1 MPVRISLRQIHQ
13 KGQLRM
19 ASFASGPTLGFH
31 PAEIRSDWVRLRT
44 LILLRWMAIAGQIAA
59 ITVADRY
66 YQIQLPIGLCYMV
79 VGASVIANL
88 VSSYV
93 YPPTKRLSEAEA
105 LLTLMFDITQL
116 SFLIFLTG
124 GLANPFALLLIV
136 PVTIAA
142 TLLTAREM
150 APLLALAMGVLMVV
164 WLWAQPLPW
173 NGPPPTFPLVYQFGG
188 LIAYGLAI
196 GFLAVY
202 LWMVSAEGRDR
213 ARALVATEA
222 ALTREARMN
231 ALGSLAAAAA
241 HELGGPLGSISLIA
255 HSLEEQLGDDPDFG
269 EDIRLL
275 AAEAARSRRIMKG
288 IATRAEAEDPFAILS
303 LEVLLLEVAQSVK
316 PTRVPV
322 TVIAPSPQPM
332 VQRSPELLHAL
343 NNLVSNSVR
352 HAGTEVRMES
362 IVTASEIRVAV
373 LDDGFGFPPDLLP
386 RLGEPM
392 LGPTRSKSDST
403 GLGVFIAT
411 TLIERTGGRLAFSNR
426 PEGGA
431 RVDVRWPRDE
441 FEVTDP
447 NGAKQ
452 EQ

>member
-1 MPVRISLRQIHQ
+1 M
-13 KGQLRM
+13 
-19 ASFASGPTLGFH
+19 
-31 PAEIRSDWVRLRT
+31 RT
-44 LILLRWMAIAGQIAA
+44 LAGIRWIAILGQFTTLLMVGLWFRFPLPWGSLLAA
-59 ITVADRY
+59 
-66 YQIQLPIGLCYMV
+66 
-79 VGASVIANL
+79 VGASVILNAGL
-88 VSSYV
+88 SSLYERSDRM
-93 YPPTKRLSEAEA
+93 TGSELA
-105 LLTLMFDITQL
+105 LHLAFD
-116 SFLIFLTG
+116 LIQAGVLLFLTG

-136 PVTIAA
+136 PITIAA
-142 TLLTAREM
+142 TLLKAREM
-150 APLLALAMGVLMVV
+150 APLLALAMGVLMVL

-173 NGPPPTFPLVYQFGG
+173 TGPPPSFPLVYRFGG

-196 GFLAVY
+196 GFLATY

-288 IATRAEAEDPFAILS
+288 IAVRAEAEDPFAILS

-316 PTRVPV
+316 PSRVPV
-322 TVIAPSPQPM
+322 TVTAPSPQPM

-343 NNLVSNSVR
+343 NNLVSNGVR

-362 IVTASEIRVAV
+362 VVTASEIRVAV

-441 FEVTDP
+441 FEVSDP
-447 NGAKQ
+447 TGARQ

>member
-1 MPVRISLRQIHQ
+1 MERPSIAAAAFDRPGVR
-13 KGQLRM
+13 
-19 ASFASGPTLGFH
+19 
-31 PAEIRSDWVRLRT
+31 VRT
-44 LILLRWMAIAGQIAA
+44 LAA
-59 ITVADRY
+59 IRWIAIVGQFTTLLVVGLWFGY
-66 YQIQLPIGLCYMV
+66 PLPWGSLLAA
-79 VGASVIANL
+79 VGASVILN
-88 VSSYV
+88 VG
-93 YPPTKRLSEAEA
+93 LSTLYERNDRMTGRELA
-105 LLTLMFDITQL
+105 LHLAFD
-116 SFLIFLTG
+116 LIQAGVLLFLTG

-142 TLLTAREM
+142 TLLTARDM
-150 APLLALAMGVLMVV
+150 APLVALAFGVLAVV
-164 WLWAQPLPW
+164 WFWAQPLPW
-173 NGPPPTFPLVYQFGG
+173 KGPPPEFPLVYRVGDV
-188 LIAYGLAI
+188 IAYALAI

-288 IATRAEAEDPFAILS
+288 IANRAEAEDPFATLT
-303 LEVLLLEVAQSVK
+303 LEVLLLEVADSVR
-316 PTRVPV
+316 PSRVPV
-322 TVIAPSPQPM
+322 KVVAPAPQPL

-343 NNLVSNSVR
+343 NNLVSNAVR
-352 HAGTEVRMES
+352 HAGTEVRMET
-362 IVTASEIRVAV
+362 IVTPSEIRVAV

-392 LGPTRSKSDST
+392 LGPSRSKSDST

-431 RVDVRWPRDE
+431 RVDVRWPREE
-441 FEVTDP
+441 FEVIDP
-447 NGAKQ
+447 DG
-452 EQ
+452 EQKEP

>member
-1 MPVRISLRQIHQ
+1 M
-13 KGQLRM
+13 
-19 ASFASGPTLGFH
+19 
-31 PAEIRSDWVRLRT
+31 RT
-44 LILLRWMAIAGQIAA
+44 LAGIRWIAILGQFTTLLMVGLWFRFPLPWGSLLAA
-59 ITVADRY
+59 
-66 YQIQLPIGLCYMV
+66 
-79 VGASVIANL
+79 VGASVILNVGL
-88 VSSYV
+88 SSLYERSDRM
-93 YPPTKRLSEAEA
+93 TGSELA
-105 LLTLMFDITQL
+105 LHLAFD
-116 SFLIFLTG
+116 LIQAGVLLFLTG

-136 PVTIAA
+136 PITIAA
-142 TLLTAREM
+142 TLLKAREM
-150 APLLALAMGVLMVV
+150 APLLALAMGVLMVL

-173 NGPPPTFPLVYQFGG
+173 TGPPPSFPLVYRFGG

-196 GFLAVY
+196 GFLATY

-288 IATRAEAEDPFAILS
+288 IAVRAEAEDPFAILS

-316 PTRVPV
+316 PSRVPV
-322 TVIAPSPQPM
+322 TVTAPSPQPM

-343 NNLVSNSVR
+343 NNLVSNGVR

-362 IVTASEIRVAV
+362 VVTASEIRVAV

-441 FEVTDP
+441 FEVSDP
-447 NGAKQ
+447 TGARQ

>member
-1 MPVRISLRQIHQ
+1 MVMERPSIAAAAFDRPGVR
-13 KGQLRM
+13 
-19 ASFASGPTLGFH
+19 
-31 PAEIRSDWVRLRT
+31 VRT
-44 LILLRWMAIAGQIAA
+44 LAGIRWTAILGQFTTLLVVGLWFGYPLPWGSLLAA
-59 ITVADRY
+59 
-66 YQIQLPIGLCYMV
+66 
-79 VGASVIANL
+79 VGASVILNFG
-88 VSSYV
+88 
-93 YPPTKRLSEAEA
+93 LS
-105 LLTLMFDITQL
+105 TLYERSERMTGRELSLHL
-116 SFLIFLTG
+116 SFDLIQAGVLLFLTG
-124 GLANPFALLLIV
+124 GLANPFSLLLIV

-150 APLLALAMGVLMVV
+150 APLLALTLGVLVV
-164 WLWAQPLPW
+164 IWLWAQPLPW
-173 NGPPPTFPLVYQFGG
+173 SGPPPEFPLVYRIGDG
-188 LIAYGLAI
+188 IAYGLAI
-196 GFLAVY
+196 GFLAAY
-202 LWMVSAEGRDR
+202 LWMVSAEARDR

-255 HSLEEQLGDDPDFG
+255 HSLEEELGDDPDFG

-275 AAEAARSRRIMKG
+275 AAEAARSRRIMKELS
-288 IATRAEAEDPFAILS
+288 TRAEAEDPFAILT
-303 LEVLLLEVAQSVK
+303 LDLLLHEVAESVK
-316 PTRVPV
+316 PARVPV
-322 TVIAPSPQPM
+322 KVVVSGKQPL

-343 NNLVSNSVR
+343 NNLVSNAAR
-352 HAGTEVRMES
+352 HAGTEVRLET
-362 IVTASEIRVAV
+362 IVTPSEIRVAV

-392 LGPTRSKSDST
+392 LGPSRSKSDST

-431 RVDVRWPRDE
+431 RVEVRWPREE
-441 FEVTDP
+441 FEFNDP
-447 NGAKQ
+447 EGQDQ

>member
-1 MPVRISLRQIHQ
+1 MERPSIAASAFDRPGVR
-13 KGQLRM
+13 
-19 ASFASGPTLGFH
+19 
-31 PAEIRSDWVRLRT
+31 VRT
-44 LILLRWMAIAGQIAA
+44 LAGIRWIAILGQFTTLLVVGLWFDFPLPWGSLLAA
-59 ITVADRY
+59 
-66 YQIQLPIGLCYMV
+66 
-79 VGASVIANL
+79 VGASAILNVG
-88 VSSYV
+88 
-93 YPPTKRLSEAEA
+93 LSTLYERSDRMTGRELA
-105 LLTLMFDITQL
+105 LHLAFD
-116 SFLIFLTG
+116 LIQAGVLLFLTG

-150 APLLALAMGVLMVV
+150 APLLALTLGVLVLI
-164 WLWAQPLPW
+164 WLGAQPLPW
-173 NGPPPTFPLVYQFGG
+173 NGPPPEFPLVYRIGD

-202 LWMVSAEGRDR
+202 LWMVSAQARDR

-255 HSLEEQLGDDPDFG
+255 HSLEEELGDDPDFG

-275 AAEAARSRRIMKG
+275 AAEAARSRRIMKELS
-288 IATRAEAEDPFAILS
+288 TRAEAEDPFAVLT
-303 LEVLLLEVAQSVK
+303 LDLLLHEVAESVK
-316 PTRVPV
+316 PARVPV
-322 TVIAPSPQPM
+322 KVAVSGPQPV

-343 NNLVSNSVR
+343 NNLVSNGVR
-352 HAGTEVRMES
+352 HAGTEVRMET

-392 LGPTRSKSDST
+392 LGPSRSKSDST

-411 TLIERTGGRLAFSNR
+411 TLIERTGGRLVFSNR
-426 PEGGA
+426 PEGGG
-431 RVDVRWPRDE
+431 RVDVRWPREE
-441 FEVTDP
+441 FEVNDP
-447 NGAKQ
+447 DGAKQ
-452 EQ
+452 ER

>member
-1 MPVRISLRQIHQ
+1 MERPSIAASAFDRPGVR
-13 KGQLRM
+13 
-19 ASFASGPTLGFH
+19 A
-31 PAEIRSDWVRLRT
+31 RT
-44 LILLRWMAIAGQIAA
+44 LAGIRWIAILGQFTTLLVVGLWFGYPLPWGSVLAA
-59 ITVADRY
+59 
-66 YQIQLPIGLCYMV
+66 
-79 VGASVIANL
+79 VGASVILNAG
-88 VSSYV
+88 
-93 YPPTKRLSEAEA
+93 LSGLYERGDRMTGSELA
-105 LLTLMFDITQL
+105 LHLAFD
-116 SFLIFLTG
+116 LIQAGVLLFLTG
-124 GLANPFALLLIV
+124 GLVNPFALLLIV

-150 APLLALAMGVLMVV
+150 APLLALALGVLMVV

-173 NGPPPTFPLVYQFGG
+173 DGPPPTFPLVYRFGS

-202 LWMVSAEGRDR
+202 LWMVSAEARDR

-288 IATRAEAEDPFAILS
+288 IATRAEAEDPFAVLP
-303 LEVLLLEVAQSVK
+303 LEVLLLEVAESVK
-316 PTRVPV
+316 PSRVPV
-322 TVIAPSPQPM
+322 KVVAAAPQPM
-332 VQRSPELLHAL
+332 VQRSPELLHAF
-343 NNLVSNSVR
+343 NNLVSNAVR
-352 HAGTEVRMES
+352 HAGTEVRMEA
-362 IVTASEIRVAV
+362 IVTPSEIRVAV

-411 TLIERTGGRLAFSNR
+411 TLIERTGGRLSFSNR

-431 RVDVRWPRDE
+431 RVDVRWPREE
-441 FEVTDP
+441 FEVNDP
-447 NGAKQ
+447 QGAIQ